1 VIAIPRSL
9 ARTYRAVLRRCL
21 SPPGTRPEPPLVL
34 ARSDGQALALQAC
47 GPDVAVRHTAGTAG
61 PAGTLAFRA
70 TVLAQ
75 VEGKTD
81 EPATL
86 EETAA
91 GRGRASWADGG
102 VPQGVEFDTADPTK
116 FPELPRVPSRLSAV
130 PKSFLPAL
138 GEASR
143 VAAKE
148 STRFAV
154 CHVQL
159 RGKAGPVVATDGRQM
174 LLQGGF
180 QLPWDDTV
188 LVPRLPLLDLPGVS
202 LSDPAGLARAGDH
215 LILRVGDW
223 AFWLAL
229 DTTGRFPDVEGAI
242 PRERGGSRLLLDPRD
257 AAYLVATLP
266 KLPGRDEDHA
276 PVTIDFARPPAVRA
290 RSGQVGPAAEVI
302 LARSDA
308 GGAPLRIATNREY
321 LLRAAALGLETIQA
335 YRPDVPLVATAA
347 DRTYVWMPLDKSDVI
362 PPGQD
367 VQRLLSAEGV
377 PPPPDDI
384 PTQRRR
390 TLMPP
395 PSGNGHPSDDRAP
408 PERGNGFGEL
418 LAEAEALRALLA
430 EAAARSARLVATLRQ
445 HRRQAKAVEAAVV
458 SLRQLNLEG

>member
-9 ARTYRAVLRRCL
+9 ARTYRTVLRRCL

-34 ARSDGQALALQAC
+34 ARSDGQTLTLQAC
-47 GPDVAVRHTAGTAG
+47 GPDVAIRHTAGIAG
-61 PAGTLAFRA
+61 PTGTLAFRA

-75 VEGKTD
+75 VESRTD

-86 EETAA
+86 EEIAP

-102 VPQGVEFDTADPTK
+102 VPQTVEFDTADPAK
-116 FPELPRVPSRLSAV
+116 LPELPRVPSRLSVV
-130 PKSFLPAL
+130 PESFLAAL

-143 VAAKE
+143 VAARE

-159 RGKAGPVVATDGRQM
+159 RGKAGQVVATDGRQM
-174 LLQGGF
+174 LIQGGF
-180 QLPWDDTV
+180 QFPWDDTV

-215 LILRVGDW
+215 LILRLGDW

-229 DTTGRFPDVEGAI
+229 DTTARFPDVEGAI
-242 PRERGGSRLLLDPRD
+242 PRERGGSRLFLDPRD
-257 AAYLVATLP
+257 AAFLAATLA
-266 KLPGRDEDHA
+266 KLPGRDDDHA

-290 RSGQVGPAAEVI
+290 RSSQGGPTTEVV

-335 YRPDVPLVATAA
+335 YRPDVPLVGTAA
-347 DRTYVWMPLDKSDVI
+347 GKTYVWMPLDESGIV
-362 PPGQD
+362 PPSKD
-367 VQRLLSAEGV
+367 VQRLLSAEDV
-377 PPPPDDI
+377 PPPPDDT

-390 TLMPP
+390 TAMPP
-395 PSGNGHPSDDRAP
+395 PSGNGHPPDDRAP
-408 PERGNGFGEL
+408 PERGGSFGEL
-418 LAEAEALRALLA
+418 IAEAEALRALLS
-430 EAAARSARLVATLRQ
+430 EAAARSARLVATLKQ
-445 HRRQAKAVEAAVV
+445 HRRQARAVEAAVV
-458 SLRQLNLEG
+458 SLRQLNLGG